1 MSGLHAASNKSI
13 SHKPCGAWD
22 MDLLDAATH
31 RSEPYLFCMGL
42 ILQNFN
48 LRRLLKKVGLK

>member
-1 MSGLHAASNKSI
+1 MNILHTASNKSI

-31 RSEPYLFCMGL
+31 RPELYLFCMGL
-42 ILQNFN
+42 ILQNPN
-48 LRRLLKKVGLK
+48 PWRLLKKVGLK